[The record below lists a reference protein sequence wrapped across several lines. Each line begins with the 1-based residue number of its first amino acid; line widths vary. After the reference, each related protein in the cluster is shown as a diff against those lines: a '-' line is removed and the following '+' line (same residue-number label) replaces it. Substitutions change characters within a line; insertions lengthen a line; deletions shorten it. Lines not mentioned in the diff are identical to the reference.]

1 MTRDEIIMICTC
13 DLAGQMRGKGFP
25 AADLEARLRRG
36 IGWTP
41 TNSFITAH
49 GPIGPSPWGPFGDLV
64 LMPDPA
70 TEVRIDMGPE
80 HAAEHFLIADV
91 FELDGTPWAVCPRS
105 FLKRVVA
112 ALEERHGLG
121 VRAAFEHEF
130 VYEGVEE
137 RPNASYALDAFRRQD
152 RFAESYLGA
161 LRAAGVTLDTF
172 MPEYGPKQYEVT
184 VGPAVGVRAA
194 DDAVK
199 VREVARSVAERMG
212 SRVSFTPILR
222 PDAVGNGVHVH
233 LSLFRAADEAPVN
246 HDPAHAHGLS
256 ATAGSFVAGIL
267 AKLPAIVALTAAA
280 SISYLRLTPNRWSA
294 AYSNLGYRDREAG
307 VRICPVFQETGV
319 DVARQYHFEF
329 RAADAAASPY
339 LALGA
344 VLAAGLWGLDRGLA
358 APPVVESPPQAMTE
372 AEQARLG
379 IARLPQSLSAA
390 LDLFEADRDLEP
402 AFGAELKAAY
412 LAHKRFEA
420 AMMEALDPA
429 EQCARYHLAY

>member
-70 TEVRIDMGPE
+70 TAVRIDMGPE
-80 HAAEHFLIADV
+80 HAAEHFLIADICH
-91 FELDGTPWAVCPRS
+91 LDGTPWAVCPRS
-105 FLKRVVA
+105 FLKRVLA
-112 ALEERHGLG
+112 ALEARHGLG

-137 RPNASYALDAFRRQD
+137 RPNASYGLDAFRRQD
-152 RFAESYLGA
+152 RFAETFLGA
-161 LRAAGVTLDTF
+161 LREAGVALDTF
-172 MPEYGPKQYEVT
+172 MPEYGPQQYEVT

-194 DDAVK
+194 DQAVA
-199 VREVARSVAERMG
+199 VREVARSVAQRMG
-212 SRVSFTPILR
+212 SRASFTPILR
-222 PDAVGNGVHVH
+222 PDAVGNGVHIH
-233 LSLFRAADEAPVN
+233 LSLFRTADDAPVD
-246 HDPAHAHGLS
+246 HDPAHPHGVS
-256 ATAGSFVAGIL
+256 ATAGSFLAGIL
-267 AKLPAIVALTAAA
+267 AKLPAITALTAAA

-294 AYSNLGYRDREAG
+294 AYTNLGYRDREAG
-307 VRICPVFQETGV
+307 VRICPVFEGTGV

-344 VLAAGLWGLDRGLA
+344 VLVAGLWGLDQGLPL
-358 APPVVESPPQAMTE
+358 PPVSETAPQAMTE
-372 AEQARLG
+372 AERERLG
-379 IARLPQSLSAA
+379 IRRLPQSLAEA
-390 LDLFEADRDLEP
+390 LHLFEAERDLEP

-412 LAHKRFEA
+412 LTHKRFEA
-420 AMMEALDPA
+420 EMMEALDPA
-429 EQCARYHLAY
+429 EQCARYRLAY